1 MKIAKDD
8 FEAWRSSP
16 VTEEVFKWVES
27 YITDS
32 EEQWAAQLAAG
43 RLDDRRLADSRI
55 ELRTR
60 IQIATYLVNVS
71 YGDISED
78 EPVRNSPD

>member
-8 FEAWRSSP
+8 FEAWRASP

-71 YGDISED
+71 YGDISD
-78 EPVRNSPD
+78 EPVGDKSD

>member
-1 MKIAKDD
+1 MKISKQD

-71 YGDISED
+71 YGDISE
-78 EPVRNSPD
+78 EPERDKAD

>member
-1 MKIAKDD
+1 MKISKQD

-16 VTEEVFKWVES
+16 VTEEVFKWAES

-71 YGDISED
+71 YGDISD
-78 EPVRNSPD
+78 EPVGDKSD